1 TLAPQTSYLTIK
13 SQVKWAAVICDIPGA
28 SIDTTTTDGSVNGV
42 VLDGLCVSNS
52 LNEAI
57 IIRSGANHIVRNC
70 WVVDTGKTQGGSY
83 QSQSGIETIG
93 PTANCI
99 LEYNLVE
106 RNGRSAKYDHG
117 IYIGGTNHVIRGNVI
132 RNNVAFGIQFYAHSS
147 WDVTG
152 CKAYNNLIYHNGTA
166 STDGVTDGIV
176 FEPNN
181 SGATCDIFGNTIIAN
196 NG

>member
-1 TLAPQTSYLTIK
+1 
-13 SQVKWAAVICDIPGA
+13 
-28 SIDTTTTDGSVNGV
+28 
-42 VLDGLCVSNS
+42 
-52 LNEAI
+52 
-57 IIRSGANHIVRNC
+57 
-70 WVVDTGKTQGGSY
+70 
-83 QSQSGIETIG
+83 
-93 PTANCI
+93 
-99 LEYNLVE
+99 NLVE

-196 NG
+196 NGYAIQGGGVPCTLRLTNNIIISSQSAGVQFSTGTVFGDYNLSGHTLSTSGPHDVVSSG